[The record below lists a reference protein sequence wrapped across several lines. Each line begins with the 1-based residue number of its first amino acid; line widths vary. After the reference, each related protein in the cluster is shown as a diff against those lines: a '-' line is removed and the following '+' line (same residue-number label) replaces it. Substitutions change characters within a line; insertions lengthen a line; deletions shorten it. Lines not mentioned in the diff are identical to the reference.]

1 MKRVTV
7 YIDGF
12 NFYYALKRTK
22 KIDSDWNQFYW
33 IDFVKLFS
41 FFLGEDQELVK
52 VIYFTASPLS
62 PQKSSRQ
69 SALLNANKLIND
81 SK

>member
-22 KIDSDWNQFYW
+22 KLDSDWGQFYW

-41 FFLGEDQELVK
+41 LF
-52 VIYFTASPLS
+52 
-62 PQKSSRQ
+62 
-69 SALLNANKLIND
+69 
-81 SK
+81 